1 MNIKQT
7 LFGLILGL
15 VVAVSHGRPAPDCE
29 YVTGWDAASGTITAI
44 ADEIVL
50 NPLEVHHLHQ
60 LAQLPTQL
68 RSRIYVSP
76 VLCAAARIKAM
87 DGASDHRDSE
97 GKQIAER
104 MRINGGVELLGGS
117 VANLSYEGDTT
128 HDEAMRGEGG
138 YGKFLYV
145 GVGDVGGNTVFI
157 FSADNSTTFGGK
169 AIKVYMPEGTPI
181 PIDWNLMEWGTVNR
195 PVPTPTYPVNPS
207 NGTQTQAV
215 DLYSPDV
222 AGMLVIKRDGDR
234 LVSPWL
240 GRFVNVGGNFILS
253 DQMGLVR
260 VDPLSGWYGNVPYGW
275 ETEWPTDGGYGFFTS
290 AKGGIWNV
298 GADGYYDYTSPRIP
312 FLWRDSRMT
321 MYNERYEY
329 AHFDGV
335 ASYKQGYW
343 LVVPDLGPVWTH
355 PMAYPNAW
363 VQGENRWVRL
373 NTIKPQGAF
382 VQLESDV
389 RQVYQGESV
398 IFAWNASG
406 NARFECQGQAFNQP
420 VGAVAIAASGGEI
433 VAVVQSGAVS
443 AEKRVAVLPRP
454 HNPSVW
460 IDAAPKVVQVGEPFL
475 VAWNSSGGIPMVSA
489 ESHGLFSNEATGGIH
504 FARQIP
510 GDYTFT
516 VRLGEAI
523 QHVTVRVEGAMHRS
537 EYGTTTWIMRQK

>member
-87 DGASDHRDSE
+87 DGRDHRDSE
-97 GKQIAER
+97 GKMIFER
-104 MRINGGVELLGGS
+104 MGLGGVELIGGS
-117 VANLSYEGDTT
+117 VADLSYVGDTL

-138 YGKFLYV
+138 YGNMLYV
-145 GVGDVGGNTVFI
+145 GVGDISGAPVFM
-157 FSADNSTTFGGK
+157 FSTERYTYFKGK
-169 AIKVYMPEGTPI
+169 TIKVYMPEGTPI

-195 PVPTPTYPVNPS
+195 PVPTPTYPVNPRH
-207 NGTQTQAV
+207 GTQTHAV

-222 AGMLVIKRDGDR
+222 AGMLVIKREGDR

-275 ETEWPTDGGYGFFTS
+275 ETENAYRESPYGFFT
-290 AKGGIWNV
+290 AGMGYIWNDDQWWSV
-298 GADGYYDYTSPRIP
+298 ERASPRIP
-312 FLWRDSRMT
+312 FLWRDSRLTNSGVRHM
-321 MYNERYEY
+321 Y

-335 ASYKQGYW
+335 SSYKQGYW

-420 VGAVAIAASGGEI
+420 VGAVAIAATGGEI
-433 VAVVQSGAVS
+433 VAVVQSGSVS
-443 AEKRVAVLPRP
+443 AEKRVAVLSRP

-537 EYGTTTWIMRQK
+537 EYGTTTWIMRNP

>member
-1 MNIKQT
+1 MNMKQT

-87 DGASDHRDSE
+87 DGGVNHYDSE
-97 GKQIAER
+97 GKTIFER
-104 MRINGGVELLGGS
+104 MGLGGVELLGGS
-117 VANLSYEGDTT
+117 VANLASEIGTT
-128 HDEAMRGEGG
+128 HDEAMRGEGR
-138 YGKFLYV
+138 YGTMLYV
-145 GVGDVGGNTVFI
+145 GVSDVVGGGVVFL
-157 FSADNSTTFGGK
+157 FSTERYTYFKGK
-169 AIKVYMPEGTPI
+169 TIKVYMPEGTPI
-181 PIDWNLMEWGTVNR
+181 PIDWNLMEWGKIGAR
-195 PVPTPTYPVNPS
+195 AS
-207 NGTQTQAV
+207 LLALRQ
-215 DLYSPDV
+215 
-222 AGMLVIKRDGDR
+222 DGGK

-240 GRFVNVGGNFILS
+240 GSFVEVGGNFILS

-275 ETEWPTDGGYGFFTS
+275 ETERPYDDYGLFNS
-290 AKGGIWNV
+290 VMGDIWNRKS
-298 GADGYYDYTSPRIP
+298 DGWWSGSGVWVAEYDYTSPRIP
-312 FLWRDSRMT
+312 FLWNDTRRT
-321 MYNERYEY
+321 MFGNYQEYQEY

-335 ASYKQGYW
+335 SSYKQGYW

-363 VQGENRWVRL
+363 VQGENRWVRM

-420 VGAVAIAASGGEI
+420 VGAVAITATGGEI

-489 ESHGLFSNEATGGIH
+489 ESHGLFSNEASGGIH